1 VPQLL
6 VTGGGITVGVAMKAG
21 AAVRGGVTAGA
32 HDGLQLRAQFNS
44 IHACAAPVHCP
55 CAAQAAH
62 VACESVPEQAVAV
75 AGRGAVVGTGRGAA
89 VGGAVTAEQQLPA
102 QFENIHACAAPVHR
116 PCAAHVVHIACESAP
131 EPEQRVVAATET
143 RTGADV
149 RGVATAMGAGVVAH
163 DGLQLRAQFASI
175 HACAA
180 PLHSPCAAHAVQ
192 AACES
197 APEHEVVIAGR
208 GVVGAPVTARGA
220 DVAMADTAVTGGAA
234 AGSSAEHAGAPATKR
249 IASQDTD
256 RATRSIEEATC
267 GTYSAQRPTCIG
279 KRRVPRSATRRY
291 ERKVEDTWVGLTA
304 QIKNPGKYS
313 CVVRAAPFAARSIKW
328 MCRIG
333 LHANPEQEQ
342 RRAVL

>member
-1 VPQLL
+1 M
-6 VTGGGITVGVAMKAG
+6 GVAMKAG

-44 IHACAAPVHCP
+44 IHACAAPVHC
-55 CAAQAAH
+55 
-62 VACESVPEQAVAV
+62 
-75 AGRGAVVGTGRGAA
+75 
-89 VGGAVTAEQQLPA
+89 
-102 QFENIHACAAPVHR
+102 
-116 PCAAHVVHIACESAP
+116 
-131 EPEQRVVAATET
+131 
-143 RTGADV
+143 
-149 RGVATAMGAGVVAH
+149 
-163 DGLQLRAQFASI
+163 
-175 HACAA
+175 
-180 PLHSPCAAHAVQ
+180 PCAAHAVQ

-279 KRRVPRSATRRY
+279 MRRVPRSATRRY
-291 ERKVEDTWVGLTA
+291 ERKVEDTCVGFTA

-313 CVVRAAPFAARSIKW
+313 CVVRVAPLVARSIMW

-333 LHANPEQEQ
+333 LHANSEQEQ
-342 RRAVL
+342 RRAAL